1 MNVLL
6 TIIQFSEKIQARTLN
21 PFPLQQDGTMHAV
34 TSQTHALS
42 INPATG
48 ETVGSYPYETA
59 AQLDAALDR
68 ATAAFRTWRRQ
79 PVGQRAE
86 LLLALATALR
96 DQAEAMAQM
105 ITLEM
110 GKPIAQARAEIEKCA
125 QLSEWYAAHG
135 PAMLAPEPTLVDNG
149 TAHIEYRPL
158 GPVLAV
164 MPWNFPVWQVLRGAV
179 PTLLAGNTY
188 VLKHAPN
195 VMGSA
200 YLIKAAFQQAGFLD
214 GLFEVINV
222 TQDGVSTA
230 IADPRVAAVTLTG
243 SVRAGMAIGS
253 QAGAA
258 LKKCVLELGGS
269 DPFIVLNDA
278 DLDAAVQ
285 AAVIGRFQNS
295 GQVCAAAKR
304 LIIEEGV
311 AQAFT
316 AKFVEA
322 SRALAMG
329 DPTATSTYIGPMAR
343 FDLRDELHGQVQ
355 ATLNEGAT
363 LLLGGD
369 KVEGTGNYYQPTVL
383 ADVTDQMTSFKQE
396 LFGPVASIIT
406 ARDANHAVALANDS
420 EFGLTAS
427 IFTEDPAKARQIA
440 DQLETG
446 GIFVNAFSVSD
457 PRVAFGGVKK
467 SGFGRELSHFGVR
480 EFCNAQTVWLDRK

>member
-1 MNVLL
+1 MNA
-6 TIIQFSEKIQARTLN
+6 T
-21 PFPLQQDGTMHAV
+21 
-34 TSQTHALS
+34 THALS
-42 INPATG
+42 INPANG

-59 AQLDAALDR
+59 QQLDAALDR
-68 ATAAFRTWRRQ
+68 STLAFRAWRRQ
-79 PVGQRAE
+79 PVSHRAE
-86 LLLALATALR
+86 LLLSLASALR
-96 DQAEAMAQM
+96 EQAEDMAQM

-149 TAHIEYRPL
+149 SAQIEYRPL
-158 GPVLAV
+158 GPIFAV

-179 PTLLAGNTY
+179 PTMLAGNTY

-200 YLIKAAFQQAGFLD
+200 YLIQRAFQKAGFAE
-214 GLFEVINV
+214 GLFEVVNV
-222 TQDGVSTA
+222 TNEGVSKA
-230 IADPRVAAVTLTG
+230 IADPRIAAVTLTG
-243 SVRAGMAIGS
+243 SVRAGVAIGS

-285 AAVIGRFQNS
+285 AALIGRFQNS

-311 AQAFT
+311 VEAFT

-322 SRALAMG
+322 SRALVMG
-329 DPTATSTYIGPMAR
+329 DPTSAATYIGPMAR

-355 ATLNEGAT
+355 ATLEEGAT
-363 LLLGGD
+363 LLLGGQ
-369 KVEGTGNYYQPTVL
+369 KVPGAGNYYEPTVL
-383 ADVTDQMTSFKQE
+383 AGVTDQMTSFKQE

-406 ARDANHAVALANDS
+406 ARDADHAVALANDS

-427 IFTEDPAKARQIA
+427 IFTTDPAKARDIA
-440 DQLETG
+440 NQLETG

-457 PRVAFGGVKK
+457 PRVAFGGIKK

>member
-1 MNVLL
+1 MNAI
-6 TIIQFSEKIQARTLN
+6 T
-21 PFPLQQDGTMHAV
+21 H
-34 TSQTHALS
+34 QTHALS
-42 INPATG
+42 INPANG

-59 AQLDAALDR
+59 AQLNAALDR
-68 ATAAFRTWRRQ
+68 ATVAFRTWRRQ
-79 PVGQRAE
+79 PVSQRAE
-86 LLLALATALR
+86 LLLALAGALR

-149 TAHIEYRPL
+149 SARIEYRPL
-158 GPVLAV
+158 GPILAV

-200 YLIKAAFQQAGFLD
+200 YLMKAAFQKAGFPE

-222 TQDGVSTA
+222 TTDGVSSA
-230 IADPRVAAVTLTG
+230 IADPRIAAVTLTG

-311 AQAFT
+311 VQAFT

-322 SRALAMG
+322 SRALVMG
-329 DPTATSTYIGPMAR
+329 EPTSTDTYVGPMAR

-355 ATLNEGAT
+355 ATLAEGAT

-369 KVEGTGNYYQPTVL
+369 KVPGAGNYYAPTVL
-383 ADVTDQMTSFKQE
+383 ADVTDQMTSFRQE

-406 ARDANHAVALANDS
+406 ARDADHAVALANDS

-427 IFTEDPAKARQIA
+427 IFTSDPAKAGEIA
-440 DQLETG
+440 NQLETG

-480 EFCNAQTVWLDRK
+480 EFCNAQTVWLNRK